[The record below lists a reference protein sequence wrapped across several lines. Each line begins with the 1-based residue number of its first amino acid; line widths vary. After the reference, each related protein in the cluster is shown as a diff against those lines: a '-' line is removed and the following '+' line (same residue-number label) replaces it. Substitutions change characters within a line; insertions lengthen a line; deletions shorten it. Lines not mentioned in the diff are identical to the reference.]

1 MMMGGF
7 IAAHLDD
14 LVKRSCIRC
23 GRNTPL
29 GNGLEKVPLI
39 ALPKSNAAGFDQVC
53 DELCEKLCERV
64 YLRSIVGLRWVTR
77 EFT

>member
-7 IAAHLDD
+7 TAAHLDD
-14 LVKRSCIRC
+14 LAKPICIRC
-23 GRNTPL
+23 GRSIPL
-29 GNGLEKVPLI
+29 GNELEKIPLI

-53 DELCEKLCERV
+53 DELCEKLCERL
-64 YLRSIVGLRWVTR
+64 YLRGIVGLRWVTC